1 MYSYTIY
8 IKESWFVLMVNI
20 KIVESRLHFSVF
32 NLIFLFSIFRTTR
45 VRVRNDQSHSHIS
58 YNLMVWSQH

>member
-8 IKESWFVLMVNI
+8 IKESWFMLMVNI

-32 NLIFLFSIFRTTR
+32 NLIFYFLFLEQLELGLEVI
-45 VRVRNDQSHSHIS
+45 SHTVTSVTI
-58 YNLMVWSQH
+58 W

>member
-8 IKESWFVLMVNI
+8 IKESWFMLMVNI

-32 NLIFLFSIFRTTR
+32 NLIFYFLFLEQLELGLEVI
-45 VRVRNDQSHSHIS
+45 SHTVTSVTI
-58 YNLMVWSQH
+58 